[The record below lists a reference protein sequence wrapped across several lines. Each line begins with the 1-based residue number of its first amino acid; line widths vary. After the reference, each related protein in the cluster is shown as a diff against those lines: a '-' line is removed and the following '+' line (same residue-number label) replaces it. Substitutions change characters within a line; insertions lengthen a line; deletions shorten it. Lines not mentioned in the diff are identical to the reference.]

1 MIKQASVDVKL
12 IAIKCNKDY
21 IVWFYVNNDSRNAM
35 LKLFLYFAISCKLV
49 DNVLVKSYNTS
60 MLKASLA

>member
-12 IAIKCNKDY
+12 IAIKCNEDY